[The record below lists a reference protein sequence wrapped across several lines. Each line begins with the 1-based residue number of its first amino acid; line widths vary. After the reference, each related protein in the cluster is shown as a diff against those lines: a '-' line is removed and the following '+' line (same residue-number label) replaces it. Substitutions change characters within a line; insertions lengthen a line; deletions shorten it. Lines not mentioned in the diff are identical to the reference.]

1 MGFLTI
7 LIYIV
12 LSFSVGTLLVVVPT
26 GILNLKNAVDYLN
39 QNTLASFSSSATLVL
54 IGLVIILLC
63 LRYIQKMILSTRQ
76 NKNISLESKEGKVN
90 ITVMAV
96 EDMLKKMLEERDEVS
111 HIKVKVSLKKKII
124 LVGIKGYL
132 NYEVNLVN
140 FTREIQEKVKEK
152 LEVLLGED
160 KKVAV
165 NLQIRKITMTDKKEK
180 LEDPEVPF
188 RHYE

>member
-12 LSFSVGTLLVVVPT
+12 LSFSVGILLVTVPT
-26 GILNLKNAVDYLN
+26 GILNLKDAADYLS
-39 QNTLASFSSSATLVL
+39 QNTLANFSSSATLVL
-54 IGLVIILLC
+54 IGLIIILLC
-63 LRYIQKMILSTRQ
+63 LRYIQKMILSNRQ

-124 LVGIKGYL
+124 LVQIKGYL

-140 FTREIQEKVKEK
+140 FTKEIQEKVKEK

-160 KKVAV
+160 KKVAI
-165 NLQIRKITMTDKKEK
+165 NLQIRKITMKDKKDK
-180 LEDPEVPF
+180 LEEPEVPF

>member
-12 LSFSVGTLLVVVPT
+12 LSFSVGILLVIVPT
-26 GILNLKNAVDYLN
+26 GILNLKHAADYLS
-39 QNTLASFSSSATLVL
+39 QNTLANFSSSATLVL
-54 IGLVIILLC
+54 IGLIIILLC
-63 LRYIQKMILSTRQ
+63 LRYIQKMILSNRQ

-111 HIKVKVSLKKKII
+111 HIKVKVNLKKKII
-124 LVGIKGYL
+124 LVQIKGYL

-140 FTREIQEKVKEK
+140 FTKEIQEKVKEK

-165 NLQIRKITMTDKKEK
+165 NLQIRKITMKDKKDK
-180 LEDPEVPF
+180 LEEPEVPF

>member
-1 MGFLTI
+1 MGFLTM

-12 LSFSVGTLLVVVPT
+12 LSFSVGTLLVIVPT
-26 GILNLKNAVDYLN
+26 GILNLKDAADYLN
-39 QNTLASFSSSATLVL
+39 QNTLANFSSSAALVL
-54 IGLVIILLC
+54 IGLIIILLC
-63 LRYIQKMILSTRQ
+63 LRYIQKMILSSRQ

-111 HIKVKVSLKKKII
+111 HIKIKVSLKKKII
-124 LVGIKGYL
+124 SVQIKGYL

-140 FTREIQEKVKEK
+140 FTKEIQEKVKEK

-165 NLQIRKITMTDKKEK
+165 NLQIRKITMTDRKEK
-180 LEDPEVPF
+180 PEEPEVPF

>member
-12 LSFSVGTLLVVVPT
+12 LSFSVGILLVIVPT
-26 GILNLKNAVDYLN
+26 GILNLKDTADYLS
-39 QNTLASFSSSATLVL
+39 QNALANFSSSATLVL
-54 IGLVIILLC
+54 IGLIIILLC
-63 LRYIQKMILSTRQ
+63 LRYIQKMILSNRQ

-111 HIKVKVSLKKKII
+111 HIKVKVTLKKKII
-124 LVGIKGYL
+124 LVQIKGYL

-140 FTREIQEKVKEK
+140 FTKEIQEKVKEK

-165 NLQIRKITMTDKKEK
+165 NLQIRKITMTDRKEK
-180 LEDPEVPF
+180 PEEPEVPF

>member
-7 LIYIV
+7 LIYII
-12 LSFSVGTLLVVVPT
+12 LSFSVGTLLIIVPT
-26 GILNLKNAVDYLN
+26 GILNLKGAVNYLDQYVLVN
-39 QNTLASFSSSATLVL
+39 FSSNATLVL
-54 IGLVIILLC
+54 IGLLIVLLC
-63 LRYIQKMILSTRQ
+63 LRYIQKMIVTNRQ
-76 NKNISLESKEGKVN
+76 HKNISLESKEGKVN

-111 HIKVKVSLKKKII
+111 HIKVKVGLKKKVV
-124 LVGIKGYL
+124 LVQIKGYL

-140 FTREIQEKVKEK
+140 FTKEIQEKVKEK
-152 LEVLLGED
+152 LEVLLGEG

-165 NLQIRKITMTDKKEK
+165 DLQIRKITMKDKKEK
-180 LEDPEVPF
+180 SEEPEVPF

>member
-12 LSFSVGTLLVVVPT
+12 LSFCIGTLLVIVPT

-39 QNTLASFSSSATLVL
+39 QNTLANFSSSVTLVL
-54 IGLVIILLC
+54 IGLIMILLC
-63 LRYIQKMILSTRQ
+63 LRYIQKMILNSRQ

-96 EDMLKKMLEERDEVS
+96 EDMLKKMLEEKDEVS

-124 LVGIKGYL
+124 SVQIKGYL

-140 FTREIQEKVKEK
+140 FTKEIQEKVKEK
-152 LEVLLGED
+152 LEILLGED

-165 NLQIRKITMTDKKEK
+165 NLQIRKITMRDKKEN
-180 LEDPEVPF
+180 LDEPEVPF